1 MMVSQSINSQGF
13 EDSFSQAQ
21 AELLEA
27 LLEPS
32 DALYPWNPADPSAE
46 AYFENLE
53 QQFQLDD
60 WSDEEIM
67 HRSRS
72 LFAQLDSCWTQA
84 SSPTADVLEAS
95 LSDRFAARVPSDLL
109 GAIARIAKQ
118 VVKTNLSKADQLV
131 QCVQQMLPNWAEE
144 DLLVFARPFA
154 YAMRGEGEA
163 VDSTLSAI
171 RPVDWTDLSQ
181 MEQARLSMAIAS
193 YALDSLH
200 KASEDS

>member
-1 MMVSQSINSQGF
+1 MSWKRLYPI
-13 EDSFSQAQ
+13 
-21 AELLEA
+21 A
-27 LLEPS
+27 LLR
-32 DALYPWNPADPSAE
+32 LYHQICLERSHTKPNKLLKPISQKQISWYSA
-46 AYFENLE
+46 FRRCC
-53 QQFQLDD
+53 QIGQKK
-60 WSDEEIM
+60 I
-67 HRSRS
+67 
-72 LFAQLDSCWTQA
+72 C
-84 SSPTADVLEAS
+84 
-95 LSDRFAARVPSDLL
+95 DRFAARVPSDLL

-131 QCVQQMLPNWAEE
+131 QCVQEMLPNWAEE